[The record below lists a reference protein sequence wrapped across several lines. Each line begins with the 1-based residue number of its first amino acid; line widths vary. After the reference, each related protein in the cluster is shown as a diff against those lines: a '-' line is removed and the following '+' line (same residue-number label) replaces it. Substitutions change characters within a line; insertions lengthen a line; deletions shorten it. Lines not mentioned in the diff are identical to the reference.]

1 MLKDPK
7 EADSIGRVGSVV
19 FGTVGENCVAVLKTS
34 PSTADVMVTCL
45 NAFNELSIKSV
56 VSLGT
61 CIGFKK
67 KEHMLGDVLVSTNLA
82 ICNQRPVRQGST
94 VWFSGKVAS
103 CNGKFVKLFE
113 SEGLHGP
120 DVHSGL
126 LISGPHVI
134 KDKSL
139 MKFLKRSYDE
149 VLGLETEGE
158 GNFKENFL
166 NIYCAS
172 SLPMRVNAIQ
182 YI

>member
-7 EADSIGRVGSVV
+7 EAHSTGRVGSVV

-67 KEHMLGDVLVSTNLA
+67 KEHRLGDVLVSTNLA
-82 ICNQRPVRQGST
+82 IFSST
-94 VWFSGKVAS
+94 EWFSGKVAS

-113 SEGLHGP
+113 SGWLHGP

-134 KDKSL
+134 KDKSQ
-139 MKFLKRSYDE
+139 MKFVKRSYDE

-158 GNFKENFL
+158 GNFKAHFL

-172 SLPMRVNAIQ
+172 SLTHAC
-182 YI
+182 